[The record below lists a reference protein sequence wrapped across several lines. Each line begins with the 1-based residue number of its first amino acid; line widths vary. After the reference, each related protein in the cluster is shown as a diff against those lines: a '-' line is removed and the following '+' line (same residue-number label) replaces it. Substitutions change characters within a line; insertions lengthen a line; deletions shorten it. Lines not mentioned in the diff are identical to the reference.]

1 MTKIH
6 AQSVQGMVD
15 AAGGVVLTGGG
26 VALTSVQLAKFV
38 ALVAEYATEP
48 LVTCGGG
55 PPGDP
60 NGEQQAA
67 RVLELEQNEAR
78 LETFIMQ
85 QDMRVGDLQKAVQ
98 RLKDLNNELFVS
110 RCEAHMRTEQ
120 LEDFLRRMLEAA
132 TPQIGHAW
140 KEEIR
145 QVLVEAAPDSK
156 TPNAAITGAG
166 TASGA

>member
-1 MTKIH
+1 MSWNCPKTDKPCW
-6 AQSVQGMVD
+6 QNCRGFECRD
-15 AAGGVVLTGGG
+15 RDDDR
-26 VALTSVQLAKFV
+26 
-38 ALVAEYATEP
+38 
-48 LVTCGGG
+48 VTCGGG

-60 NGEQQAA
+60 NGEQAAA
-67 RVLELEQNEAR
+67 RILELEQNEAR

-110 RCEAHMRTEQ
+110 RCQAHMRTEQ

-140 KEEIR
+140 KAEIR
-145 QVLVEAAPDSK
+145 LALVEAEPDSK
-156 TPNAAITGAG
+156 TPNAASNGPAKGADEHP
-166 TASGA
+166 GAR